1 LWIKSP
7 NGQAD
12 KAAFAAL
19 YQKGFLISTPKNMP
33 NATHTFWMCF
43 EQALAN
49 NKKGPD
55 GKQRILS
62 IIANEFTYEELK
74 QNLNVSIFLMYVY
87 CYLLIFSNFN
97 NNYTGWSTYHSRI
110 LQTCT

>member
-1 LWIKSP
+1 MWIKSP

-19 YQKGFLISTPKNMP
+19 YQKGFLTGIPKNMP
-33 NATHTFWMCF
+33 NATHSFWMCF
-43 EQALAN
+43 ERALAS

-74 QNLNVSIFLMYVY
+74 QNLNVSISLIYIY
-87 CYLLIFSNFN
+87 YLLVFF
-97 NNYTGWSTYHSRI
+97 
-110 LQTCT
+110 

>member
-1 LWIKSP
+1 MWIKSP

-55 GKQRILS
+55 GK
-62 IIANEFTYEELK
+62 
-74 QNLNVSIFLMYVY
+74 
-87 CYLLIFSNFN
+87 
-97 NNYTGWSTYHSRI
+97 
-110 LQTCT
+110 